1 MLLYKSVRKHL
12 PILQT
17 IILKKERYKKMA
29 KKEPKNEAKRK
40 RTNMVTRRVVEGRV
54 IDVYKFENGQ
64 VEKIDTIEV
73 SGKVSEIALAKK
85 YGVNKVMIDVVEEKK
100 VVYGLDIDTFMSM
113 AVKLEDEEV
122 TEE

>member
-1 MLLYKSVRKHL
+1 MLLYKSARKHL

-29 KKEPKNEAKRK
+29 KKETKNEAKRK

-113 AVKLEDEEV
+113 AVKLEDEEL

>member
-1 MLLYKSVRKHL
+1 
-12 PILQT
+12 
-17 IILKKERYKKMA
+17 MA
-29 KKEPKNEAKRK
+29 KKETKNETKRK

-54 IDVYKFENGQ
+54 VDVYKFENGQ

-73 SGKVSEIALAKK
+73 SGKVSENALAKK
-85 YGVNKVMIDVVEEKK
+85 YGVNKVMVDVVEEKK

-113 AVKLEDEEV
+113 AVKLEDEET

>member
-1 MLLYKSVRKHL
+1 
-12 PILQT
+12 
-17 IILKKERYKKMA
+17 MA

>member
-1 MLLYKSVRKHL
+1 MLLYKSARKHL

-29 KKEPKNEAKRK
+29 KKETKNETKRK

-73 SGKVSEIALAKK
+73 SGKVSENALAKK

-113 AVKLEDEEV
+113 AVKLDDEEA